1 MQNNNTKRL
10 LKIKKKDIH
19 LRLIVLNKNQI
30 TIKNNK
36 KRLNKL
42 NTSKPDTSGTF
53 SDRFVSRLKGF
64 FNVRNISY
72 LPRWMV
78 VLIDMLLV
86 FLSAVVTFSLFSGM
100 GLICVKQ
107 QYFSLIALIFFTVN
121 LFFFWLFRTYSG
133 IIRHSSYIDAVK
145 IFVALFSAAVFFLIL
160 NYSFLGLY
168 KHKLFLNTFL
178 FINFIFSFCFLFLY
192 RITVKQTFEIYAS
205 ELENKTLKKALIY
218 GSDENA
224 IAVANVLRSE
234 KPKRFKIVGFIDK
247 EVQNSNKRILDL
259 PILHLTDKV
268 SDIMKSR
275 NASALI
281 IANKN
286 LSKDEKI
293 VIIDDCLEWN
303 YKVYAVPL
311 ISDLED
317 GIDISKRIKSFQI
330 QDLLERKPIVLDNQ
344 SIYNQL
350 EGNRILISGAAGS
363 IGSEI
368 VRQVLAFN
376 PKEVIVVDQ
385 AESPLHSLSLEVS
398 KMAAN
403 TKVITIIAD
412 LRNKESIEQIF
423 KTYQPNVVFHAA
435 AYKHV
440 PLMEENPAQAV
451 FVNVMGTK
459 NIADLSCAYNVHSFV
474 MVSTDKAVNPSNVM
488 GASKRIAEK
497 YVQLLH
503 YKQQANSDSIKT
515 KFITTRF
522 GNVLGSNGSV
532 VPLFTKQIA
541 EGGPITITH
550 PDIIRYFMTIPEA
563 CQLVLE
569 AGAMGKGGEIFIFD
583 MGKPVKIIDL
593 AHKMIR
599 LAGFIPEEDIKIKI
613 VGLRPGEKLYEEL
626 LNDTSTTLPTHH
638 EKIMI
643 AQDMYSDCSSFTLA
657 IDELI
662 LSAHRYS
669 SNDIVAIMKK
679 IVPEF
684 KSMNSNFEGLDV
696 IRQ

>member
-1 MQNNNTKRL
+1 
-10 LKIKKKDIH
+10 
-19 LRLIVLNKNQI
+19 
-30 TIKNNK
+30 
-36 KRLNKL
+36 
-42 NTSKPDTSGTF
+42 
-53 SDRFVSRLKGF
+53 
-64 FNVRNISY
+64 
-72 LPRWMV
+72 MV

-145 IFVALFSAAVFFLIL
+145 IFVALFSVAVFFLIL

-344 SIYNQL
+344 SISHQL

-398 KMAAN
+398 KMAVN
-403 TKVITIIAD
+403 TKVITVIAD